1 MGYSGESGQKDN
13 SRVLLLKMAITE
25 KDKRIIQ
32 DLAKRLFE
40 LAELPGEKKKAEMWY
55 AHNSLK
61 RVRPMILIFP
71 EGAWRELITE
81 KDLLTEDP
89 FCREQEHLLRTRLY
103 YAEFLKDDN
112 VIDRIIPSPIVINN
126 TGWGISEDSTSP
138 SDPAGARHFNPV
150 IKTEEDFFNK
160 VHKPQVS
167 IDWKAT
173 EEIYERTL
181 ELYNGILPVEKRGV
195 THFWFD
201 NIDRLA
207 TWRGLDQIYL
217 DMVDRPEWLQ
227 SVLNFMLEGMMEML
241 NALEKNGALS
251 LNNANH
257 YCGSGGTGF
266 THELPQKDFDGK
278 NVRPI
283 DMWGFATTQMFSLV
297 SPAMHEEFALRYEE
311 KWLSCF
317 GLNAYGCC
325 EPLHKKI
332 DIIARHIPRLRRLS
346 MSPWVDVAEA
356 AEKIGD
362 RFIFSYKPNP
372 AVIAAEQWDP
382 DFVRKNI
389 RDTLEKTRGCV
400 IELIMKDTHTC
411 RNQPHRLSE
420 WVRIAKEEAEKF
432 T

>member
-89 FCREQEHLLRTRLY
+89 FCWEQEHLLRTRLY

-207 TWRGLDQIYL
+207 TWLGLDQIYL
-217 DMVDRPEWLQ
+217 DMVDRPEWLH

-257 YCGSGGTGF
+257 
-266 THELPQKDFDGK
+266 
-278 NVRPI
+278 
-283 DMWGFATTQMFSLV
+283 
-297 SPAMHEEFALRYEE
+297 
-311 KWLSCF
+311 
-317 GLNAYGCC
+317 
-325 EPLHKKI
+325 
-332 DIIARHIPRLRRLS
+332 
-346 MSPWVDVAEA
+346 
-356 AEKIGD
+356 
-362 RFIFSYKPNP
+362 FSYKPNP